1 MNSIHHL
8 WLVHNLNGVSVSKMV
23 AVDPYVTG
31 DFTNISEAAAAAPNN
46 SVANDGYAVIDA
58 VNVSMTSMFLEV

>member
-1 MNSIHHL
+1 MNS
-8 WLVHNLNGVSVSKMV
+8 WLVHNLNGVPVSKMV

-31 DFTNISEAAAAAPNN
+31 DFTTISEAVAAAPDN
-46 SVANDGYAVIDA
+46 SVANDGYA

>member
-1 MNSIHHL
+1 
-8 WLVHNLNGVSVSKMV
+8 MV

>member
-8 WLVHNLNGVSVSKMV
+8 WLVHNLNGVPVSKMV